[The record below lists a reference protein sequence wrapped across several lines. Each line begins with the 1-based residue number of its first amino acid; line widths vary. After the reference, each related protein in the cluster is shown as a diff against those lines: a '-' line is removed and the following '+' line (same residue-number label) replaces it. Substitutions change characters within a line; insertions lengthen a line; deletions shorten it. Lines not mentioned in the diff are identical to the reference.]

1 LKIFVAIA
9 ALFLAPFATQADED
23 HIRWTRNGAPSE
35 TYITG
40 GPWTLEQSGAAGGL
54 KSAGYCSTNGI
65 QIGNPGTQRM
75 QPYYFPFL
83 TGHEKYLQGYFDWRP
98 LSPQPGLLL
107 KGFPATNDGP
117 TDATTALPENRLS
130 YHRVAE
136 SRWYSANR
144 SPQLAAGDY
153 RTIGRVGLHTEHEI
167 AAIGQSGDDQ

>member
-9 ALFLAPFATQADED
+9 ALFLAAFATQADED
-23 HIRWTRNGAPSE
+23 HIRWTKNGGPSE

-40 GPWTLEQSGAAGGL
+40 GPWTLEQSGPAVGL

-98 LSPQPGLLL
+98 LSPQPGLPL
-107 KGFPATNDGP
+107 KGFPAMNDGP
-117 TDATTALPENRLS
+117 TDATTALPEIAFHTTGLLNPDGILGIVPRSSPRATTGRSDAWACIPRLLQS
-130 YHRVAE
+130 ARVA
-136 SRWYSANR
+136 
-144 SPQLAAGDY
+144 
-153 RTIGRVGLHTEHEI
+153 TI
-167 AAIGQSGDDQ
+167 SS